1 LNEAPEPPD
10 LVNPVIS
17 PELNNIVL
25 RAMAKAPN
33 RRFQTAEEFRTALRN
48 LKVAGAES
56 NAPKPIPIPVPVSL
70 ATPAAPPPKGH
81 RGLWLGLGAGS
92 AILAMILAATFVPHM
107 IATHAGQKSATPATD
122 NTPAPQPSSSANPS
136 QLAQP
141 NAAPASTNPPAT
153 TAPRSLTGG
162 GPSVQSPS
170 KSALPLTY
178 ARGDHSQPTPQPPS
192 AKATAQPPPGPSHQ
206 EIAQARER
214 MIQLGGQAD
223 AARDGLQQIRNQ
235 QQAQGLD
242 LRGDV
247 LASMNRMNAYLSE
260 ANNAL
265 NQNDLQAAND
275 NMDRAE
281 KEIATLNTFL
291 GR

>member
-1 LNEAPEPPD
+1 
-10 LVNPVIS
+10 
-17 PELNNIVL
+17 
-25 RAMAKAPN
+25 M
-33 RRFQTAEEFRTALRN
+33 
-48 LKVAGAES
+48 
-56 NAPKPIPIPVPVSL
+56 
-70 ATPAAPPPKGH
+70 
-81 RGLWLGLGAGS
+81 
-92 AILAMILAATFVPHM
+92 
-107 IATHAGQKSATPATD
+107 
-122 NTPAPQPSSSANPS
+122 
-136 QLAQP
+136 
-141 NAAPASTNPPAT
+141 
-153 TAPRSLTGG
+153 
-162 GPSVQSPS
+162 QSPS
-170 KSALPLTY
+170 QSALPSKY
-178 ARGDHSQPTPQPPS
+178 ARDDHSQPTPQPPS
-192 AKATAQPPPGPSHQ
+192 AKTTAQPPPGPSYQ

-242 LRGDV
+242 LRGDI

-281 KEIATLNTFL
+281 KEIGTLNTFL